1 MPPQRATQK
10 CVAFIRMSKL
20 VKQSQLIVIDQSCTE
35 ILSTI
40 LVDILLVQFVNH
52 QSLFVWFWLHS

>member
-10 CVAFIRMSKL
+10 CVAVIRMSKL